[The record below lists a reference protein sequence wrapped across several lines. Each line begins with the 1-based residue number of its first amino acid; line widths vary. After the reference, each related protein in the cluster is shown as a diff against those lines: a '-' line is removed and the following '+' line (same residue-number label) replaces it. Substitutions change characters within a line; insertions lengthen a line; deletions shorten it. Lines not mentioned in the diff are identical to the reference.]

1 MLFMFPG
8 DALWE
13 LSTIISPVPIGLHIT
28 SVGVLRSLISF
39 APGIFRKVY
48 DRHLL

>member
-13 LSTIISPVPIGLHIT
+13 LSTIVSPVPIGLHIT
-28 SVGVLRSLISF
+28 PVGVLRSFSF